1 MDKCQ
6 YRMNGECALLSK
18 DFDVDS
24 CEERLLH
31 IVTCQE
37 EITNL
42 QKAVI
47 DEMFNLIGMKAE
59 LTATELEGIV
69 EKINQ
74 AAQIRRGI

>member
-1 MDKCQ
+1 MD
-6 YRMNGECALLSK
+6 RECALLSK

-37 EITNL
+37 EIIDL
-42 QKAVI
+42 QKTVI

-59 LTATELEGIV
+59 LDAAELEGIV
-69 EKINQ
+69 EKINY
-74 AAQIRRGI
+74 AAQIRREI